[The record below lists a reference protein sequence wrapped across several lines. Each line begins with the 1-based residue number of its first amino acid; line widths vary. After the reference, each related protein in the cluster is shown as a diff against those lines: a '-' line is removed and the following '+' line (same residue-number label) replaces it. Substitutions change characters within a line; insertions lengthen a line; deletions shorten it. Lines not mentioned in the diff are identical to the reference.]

1 MTFRPLLFLFITV
14 SSLLC
19 SFCAA
24 VVCSLLLYFTWKR
37 KWQPTPVLPG
47 KSHGQ
52 EPGRLPSIGSQK
64 RRTQFSDWTTTTLSF
79 YPSSFHMYS
88 LVNCWSVW
96 FSHSVVI
103 QSFFF
108 SLSSRSYLC
117 NIGKTFV
124 SVYVSVSI
132 LWKGTINDT
141 LVVMKARLQ
150 SEVRYICFPYK
161 IYSHCWSREENK
173 YWNNFL

>member
-1 MTFRPLLFLFITV
+1 MTFSPLLFFFITV

-37 KWQPTPVLPG
+37 KWQPTPVLLPG

-52 EPGRLPSIGSQK
+52 EPGWPQSIGPQK

-96 FSHSVVI
+96 FFTFSSYAVLY
-103 QSFFF
+103 SF
-108 SLSSRSYLC
+108 LYPPDLICVTLEKLLYL
-117 NIGKTFV
+117 F
-124 SVYVSVSI
+124 
-132 LWKGTINDT
+132 
-141 LVVMKARLQ
+141 M
-150 SEVRYICFPYK
+150 
-161 IYSHCWSREENK
+161 
-173 YWNNFL
+173 FLYLFCGRVL